1 MPNACFNPVA
11 NDVATAASPTGLSRA
26 VNTKIPT
33 IISKIAPNSSAQLGI
48 VWPRLRNASG
58 SSKNRRSR
66 FPNEL
71 GFGGRGGRTGRG
83 VGCGRA
89 LVILAEE
96 VLLDAVVLVAV
107 LADVLPVPAGDFVV
121 FVDAVDFAGVAIF
134 DGGVL
139 LVVVLAEPAADLPV
153 VPVVDLLVPVA
164 LLDVFGADVREDTTE
179 ALPVV
184 FLLVPFDGAWA
195 AVFGVVVDFLPDAE
209 LEVELV
215 RAGLGVSDG
224 LRGGVFRSDMQITY
238 PFELNY
244 LIIVP
249 CQPARWKKR

>member
-1 MPNACFNPVA
+1 MVI
-11 NDVATAASPTGLSRA
+11 RA
-26 VNTKIPT
+26 D
-33 IISKIAPNSSAQLGI
+33 
-48 VWPRLRNASG
+48 
-58 SSKNRRSR
+58 
-66 FPNEL
+66 
-71 GFGGRGGRTGRG
+71 
-83 VGCGRA
+83 
-89 LVILAEE
+89 E
-96 VLLDAVVLVAV
+96 VLGDAGVLVVV

-121 FVDAVDFAGVAIF
+121 FAGAVDFAGVAIF
-134 DGGVL
+134 DDGVL
-139 LVVVLAEPAADLPV
+139 LVVVLAEPAADLLVIPV
-153 VPVVDLLVPVA
+153 VGLLVPVD
-164 LLDVFGADVREDTTE
+164 LLDTGVFGADVREDTTE

-249 CQPARWKKR
+249 CQWTRWKKR

>member
-1 MPNACFNPVA
+1 M
-11 NDVATAASPTGLSRA
+11 
-26 VNTKIPT
+26 
-33 IISKIAPNSSAQLGI
+33 
-48 VWPRLRNASG
+48 
-58 SSKNRRSR
+58 
-66 FPNEL
+66 
-71 GFGGRGGRTGRG
+71 GGRGGRTERG

-89 LVILAEE
+89 LLIRADE
-96 VLLDAVVLVAV
+96 VLGDAGVLVVV

-121 FVDAVDFAGVAIF
+121 FVVAVDFAGVAIF
-134 DGGVL
+134 DDGVL
-139 LVVVLAEPAADLPV
+139 LVVVLAEPAADFPV
-153 VPVVDLLVPVA
+153 VPVG
-164 LLDVFGADVREDTTE
+164 LLDTGVFGADVREDTTE

-184 FLLVPFDGAWA
+184 FLLVPFDGVWA

-249 CQPARWKKR
+249 CQWTRWKKR

>member
-1 MPNACFNPVA
+1 M
-11 NDVATAASPTGLSRA
+11 
-26 VNTKIPT
+26 
-33 IISKIAPNSSAQLGI
+33 
-48 VWPRLRNASG
+48 
-58 SSKNRRSR
+58 
-66 FPNEL
+66 
-71 GFGGRGGRTGRG
+71 GGRGGRTGRG

-89 LVILAEE
+89 LVVLAEV
-96 VLLDAVVLVAV
+96 VLLDGVVLVVV
-107 LADVLPVPAGDFVV
+107 LADVLPVPARDFVD
-121 FVDAVDFAGVAIF
+121 FAGAVDFVGVAIF

-139 LVVVLAEPAADLPV
+139 LVVVLAEPTADLPV
-153 VPVVDLLVPVA
+153 VPVVVLLVPVA
-164 LLDVFGADVREDTTE
+164 LLDTGVFDAEVREDTTE

-249 CQPARWKKR
+249 CQPIRWKKR

>member
-1 MPNACFNPVA
+1 MV
-11 NDVATAASPTGLSRA
+11 
-26 VNTKIPT
+26 
-33 IISKIAPNSSAQLGI
+33 
-48 VWPRLRNASG
+48 
-58 SSKNRRSR
+58 
-66 FPNEL
+66 
-71 GFGGRGGRTGRG
+71 
-83 VGCGRA
+83 
-89 LVILAEE
+89 LV
-96 VLLDAVVLVAV
+96 VVLT
-107 LADVLPVPAGDFVV
+107 DVLPVPAGDFVV
-121 FVDAVDFAGVAIF
+121 FVVAVDFAGVAIF
-134 DGGVL
+134 DDDVL
-139 LVVVLAEPAADLPV
+139 LVVVLAEPAADFPV
-153 VPVVDLLVPVA
+153 VPVVVLVVPVA
-164 LLDVFGADVREDTTE
+164 LLDVFDAGVREDTTE

-249 CQPARWKKR
+249 CQPIRWKKR